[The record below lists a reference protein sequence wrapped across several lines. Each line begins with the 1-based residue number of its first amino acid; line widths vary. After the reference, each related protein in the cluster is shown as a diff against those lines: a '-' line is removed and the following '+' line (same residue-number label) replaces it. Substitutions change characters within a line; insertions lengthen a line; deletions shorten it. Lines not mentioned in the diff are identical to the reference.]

1 MTKLKLK
8 CYSCDYER
16 IIGER
21 EFIEDLQQ
29 CPNCGSDNI
38 EIVPMEDST
47 PVREVDRYLPSER
60 ERIVRRRMIV
70 IGVIGIIFLVV
81 GIVLYSIPGGYIL
94 FPLTIT
100 LWIIG
105 VIFLI
110 IAIGWWTDGQCCCS
124 GC

>member
-1 MTKLKLK
+1 MTELKLK

-38 EIVPMEDST
+38 EIISIEDPTSA
-47 PVREVDRYLPSER
+47 REIERYLPEER
-60 ERIVRRRMIV
+60 QQFVKRRMIV
-70 IGVIGIIFLVV
+70 IGVIGTIFLMV
-81 GIVLYSIPGGYIL
+81 GIALYPISMGT
-94 FPLTIT
+94 TIT
-100 LWIIG
+100 LGVIG

-110 IAIGWWTDGQCCCS
+110 IAIGWLTDGSCCA